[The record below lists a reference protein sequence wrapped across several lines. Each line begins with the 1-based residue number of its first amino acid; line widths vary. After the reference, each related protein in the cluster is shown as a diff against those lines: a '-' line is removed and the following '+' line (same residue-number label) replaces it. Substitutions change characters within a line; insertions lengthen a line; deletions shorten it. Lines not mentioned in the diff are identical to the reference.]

1 VRIFD
6 NLAINSGSY
15 TFTFKDGS
23 QAQARFTF
31 VYQWDGE
38 SWLIIEHHSSKMPG

>member
-1 VRIFD
+1 MTSLRSIQ
-6 NLAINSGSY
+6 AA
-15 TFTFKDGS
+15 FKDGS